1 MKTTLVRSFKALLA
15 GLLFLGALAG
25 SPKPT
30 SAAPCCS
37 VCDDY
42 CAEYG
47 LDWWCRSCLAH
58 CNTGC

>member
-1 MKTTLVRSFKALLA
+1 MKTTLVRCFKALLV
-15 GLLFLGALAG
+15 GLLVLGAFG

-30 SAAPCCS
+30 YAAPCCS

-47 LDWWCRSCLAH
+47 LDWWCQSCRAH
-58 CNTGC
+58 CITSC